1 MKRIHWS
8 SAAVLSVVAATAHA
22 GQTWTFDITT
32 TGQNVNWTSPT
43 SVDPSASNYAVK
55 YTITKVEVDVTW
67 IGIPFNDIDVTNQVP
82 PELQSAAFN
91 VAGPAP
97 ISALNT
103 PVVVPPPPTAPAFSA
118 TLSFG
123 LNAGG
128 FGFASATNVVLGT
141 LQVNLGGIFGT
152 QTVTLKSVRLVG
164 NLTMHNAF
172 YDLGFALPGTNGI
185 PVLSGEG
192 QLAAN
197 TPITLTLSNAAPLST
212 ALFVAGVSQ
221 LNAPF
226 FGGTMVPSLN
236 VLFFLPTDSLGG
248 IVLPATWPAGVP
260 AGVSIYMQ
268 YWVLNGSSTGVN
280 GASNALRALAQ

>member
-1 MKRIHWS
+1 MKRSHWLS
-8 SAAVLSVVAATAHA
+8 TAVLSVVAATAHA

-43 SVDPSASNYAVK
+43 SVDPAASSYAVK

-67 IGIPFNDIDVTNQVP
+67 IGIPFNNIDVTNQVP

-91 VAGPAP
+91 VLGPAP

-103 PVVVPPPPTAPAFSA
+103 PVVVPPPPTAPAFAA

-123 LNAGG
+123 LNANG

-141 LQVNLGGIFGT
+141 MTINLGGIFGT
-152 QTVTLKSVRLVG
+152 QTVTLTSVRLVG
-164 NLTMHNAF
+164 SLTMHGAF
-172 YDLGFALPGTNGI
+172 YDLGFSKPGSNGT
-185 PVLSGEG
+185 PVLTGEG
-192 QLAAN
+192 QLSAN
-197 TPITLTLSNAAPLST
+197 TPLTLSLTNAAPLST
-212 ALFVAGVSQ
+212 ALFVAGASQ

-236 VLFFLPTDSLGG
+236 VLIFLPTDSLGSL
-248 IVLPATWPAGVP
+248 VLPTTWPAGIP

-268 YWVLNGSSTGVN
+268 YWVINGTSTGVN
-280 GASNALRALAQ
+280 GASNALRAVAQ